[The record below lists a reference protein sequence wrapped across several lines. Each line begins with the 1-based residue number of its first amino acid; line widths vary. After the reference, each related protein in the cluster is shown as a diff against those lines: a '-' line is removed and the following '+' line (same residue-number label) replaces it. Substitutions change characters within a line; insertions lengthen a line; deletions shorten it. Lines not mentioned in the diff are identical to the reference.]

1 MTTVKLKSGIKFLDV
16 KTKKEID
23 IIKVDLKGV
32 HITSLTNPIPLTT
45 AIRSVKD
52 HIWLQ
57 K

>member
-1 MTTVKLKSGIKFLDV
+1 MTTVKIKSGIKFFDV